1 MEITLHTQSLH
12 LTVETLGAQMTH
24 LQLSDG
30 TEYLWQGDAQYWPD
44 RAPTLFPFIARL
56 TEDSYRY
63 QGQVY
68 HMGIHGF
75 AAQSEFEPIVQEPDH
90 LVLELRDSEITR
102 QQYPFAFCLQ
112 IGFRLKGQ
120 QVEISYHVENLDSRL
135 MPFGIGGHPGFR
147 VPLED
152 GTSFGDYSLC
162 FAHPCQP
169 ERVGFTPALYL
180 SGTDSPYP
188 LTDGVKIPLHHGLFD
203 EDAIVLR
210 HMDREVA
217 LCCEGSERSVTVSY
231 PDFPYLGIW
240 HAPCTDAPYVC
251 IEPWTSLPARQDV
264 VEELTCKGDMIRLAP
279 GGVWDTCWSIR
290 LS

>member
-1 MEITLHTQSLH
+1 MEITLHNQSLH

-30 TEYLWQGDAQYWPD
+30 TEYLWQGDSRYWSD

-56 TEDSYRY
+56 TDDSYRY

-75 AAQSEFEPIVQEPDH
+75 ADQSEFVPIIREPDR
-90 LVLELRDSEITR
+90 LVLELRDNDQTR

-112 IGFRLKGQ
+112 IGFKLSGQ

-147 VPLED
+147 VPLESD
-152 GTSFGDYSLC
+152 EGFEDYSLR
-162 FAHPCQP
+162 FSNPCQP

-180 SGTDSPYP
+180 SGTDTPYP
-188 LTDGVKIPLHHGLFD
+188 LTDGVKIPLRHELFD

-210 HMDREVA
+210 HMDREITLV
-217 LCCEGSERSVTVSY
+217 SEKSQRSVTVRY

-251 IEPWTSLPARQDV
+251 IEPWTSLPSRQDV
-264 VEELTCKGDMIRLAP
+264 VEELACKGDMIRLKP
-279 GGVWDTCWSIR
+279 GCVYDTCWTIG
-290 LS
+290 LT